1 MIWPASLQFILW
13 VPHIFS
19 LTSSDSWSPWDCNNS
34 HFQQTELLLNILIIC
49 ESQYDVPGPIS
60 RMNTESKNQQIVMC
74 KMLLFVTDSA
84 YSVYCSQ
91 RKVNY
96 EHLYSLQTR
105 GNKQLLRGACDY
117 VFVTV
122 TLWSHNSYLQIEFL
136 QCRTVCDTTDSD
148 SDVACRS
155 TVSLQL
161 PPAPLENQSFL
172 RRITPGEPNQ
182 PRIPVWKL
190 DKSFWWYE

>member
-1 MIWPASLQFILW
+1 MVIAPTQDLSFCPPVFCSGHQKRCKDNAKEADSAWYSNYKTAKSSICWCQCPPSLLMIWPASLQFILW

-84 YSVYCSQ
+84 YSVDWSQ

-96 EHLYSLQTR
+96 EHLYCLQTVCPHAPQAIA
-105 GNKQLLRGACDY
+105 KGATIHT
-117 VFVTV
+117 F
-122 TLWSHNSYLQIEFL
+122 
-136 QCRTVCDTTDSD
+136 
-148 SDVACRS
+148 
-155 TVSLQL
+155 
-161 PPAPLENQSFL
+161 
-172 RRITPGEPNQ
+172 
-182 PRIPVWKL
+182 K
-190 DKSFWWYE
+190 